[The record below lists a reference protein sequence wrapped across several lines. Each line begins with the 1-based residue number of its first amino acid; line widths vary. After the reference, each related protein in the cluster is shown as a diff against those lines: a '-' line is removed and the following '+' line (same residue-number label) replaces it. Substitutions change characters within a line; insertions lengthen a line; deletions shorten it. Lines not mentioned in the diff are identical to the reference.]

1 MKYSLVAGLLALS
14 SLSAC
19 VDLEELN
26 VNPNNATQTTPGL
39 LLTDIAYDAFSETST
54 TPAYA
59 SKMLVQT
66 DGESDAQV
74 YKWTRGGF
82 DYYNN
87 LRNVVKMME
96 VADAQQSDAY
106 KAIALFFKAHYFYKL
121 TLTFG
126 DIPYSE
132 ALSAE
137 SQSLFMPKYDSQ
149 ESVFEGVLND
159 LAEANRLLTNNNT
172 VISGDIIYGGNVQK
186 WRRLVNAYRLRV
198 LITLSGKQ
206 TAGSVNVKSTFA
218 SIVANEPLF
227 EGDADNG
234 QVVFLDQQNNRYPHF
249 NSSGFGSG
257 MYMDSTYIQALK
269 VRKDPRLFAIATMTP
284 QAESAGL
291 EVNDFS
297 AYDGGDPAVAY
308 NLVNDKAAAGQVSK
322 PNQRYYKNATNEPM
336 VLMGYPEQQ
345 LILAEAVVRGW
356 IMGDEKNFYES
367 AVRSSFRFFET
378 YAKGYSAYMNAG
390 AADAYLQNELVAY
403 NVSLPVA
410 DRLKRIVM
418 QKYLPSFLQGMWNPF
433 FEHLRTGYPDF
444 RRSGGT
450 SIPYRWMYPQAEYNN
465 NTDNVKS
472 ALQSQ
477 FDGSDKISDKTW
489 WLK

>member
-1 MKYSLVAGLLALS
+1 
-14 SLSAC
+14 
-19 VDLEELN
+19 
-26 VNPNNATQTTPGL
+26 
-39 LLTDIAYDAFSETST
+39 
-54 TPAYA
+54 
-59 SKMLVQT
+59 
-66 DGESDAQV
+66 
-74 YKWTRGGF
+74 
-82 DYYNN
+82 
-87 LRNVVKMME
+87 
-96 VADAQQSDAY
+96 
-106 KAIALFFKAHYFYKL
+106 
-121 TLTFG
+121 
-126 DIPYSE
+126 
-132 ALSAE
+132 
-137 SQSLFMPKYDSQ
+137 
-149 ESVFEGVLND
+149 
-159 LAEANRLLTNNNT
+159 
-172 VISGDIIYGGNVQK
+172 
-186 WRRLVNAYRLRV
+186 
-198 LITLSGKQ
+198 
-206 TAGSVNVKSTFA
+206 
-218 SIVANEPLF
+218 
-227 EGDADNG
+227 
-234 QVVFLDQQNNRYPHF
+234 
-249 NSSGFGSG
+249 
-257 MYMDSTYIQALK
+257 
-269 VRKDPRLFAIATMTP
+269 MTP

-308 NLVNDKAAAGQVSK
+308 NLVNDKAAAGRVSK

-356 IMGDEKNFYES
+356 ITGDEKNLYES

-403 NVSLPVA
+403 NVGLPVA

-444 RRSGGT
+444 RRSVGT